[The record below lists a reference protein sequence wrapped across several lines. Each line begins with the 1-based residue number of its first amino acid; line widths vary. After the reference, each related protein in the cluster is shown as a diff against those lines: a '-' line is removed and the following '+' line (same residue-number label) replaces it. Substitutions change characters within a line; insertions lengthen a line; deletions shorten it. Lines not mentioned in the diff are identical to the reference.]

1 MRQLL
6 TILIGLWMS
15 TVLAKAERAYGTINP
30 SLIREDLFFDINT
43 VPVRI
48 GDRNDLNFA
57 PNIVFTPDSTRAF
70 VSFPASDTVMM
81 FDPKSGEVLA
91 LIPVAQTPNLIVLTP
106 DGKTLLVVCL
116 LFRDN
121 SRADTFRGDTKG
133 AICRIDVE
141 TLEVETLELEATF
154 FSFVNNLLLMPDGKS
169 GFIASSGTDE
179 VLRLGLEPF
188 QELSPRIELPG
199 GTRPSSI
206 TLAPDAS
213 FFAVITVGSVLLSP
227 GEEPDAI
234 RIIDTGSFSITSTL
248 VPSTLDLPVPLPHD
262 FVGAN
267 TLAITPDGRFA
278 CVADRETGQ
287 LSTLPELAL
296 DHALL
301 IDLSQG
307 TTLRIFG
314 VSGIPSWTTLTPD
327 GKWFAVIST
336 LDVDMI
342 PVPVPQPDGTIDVD
356 SLEAVRLVPQFS
368 EFRPGTRPTFSADGN
383 FLFLGAPIDDFV
395 MKMDLRTFEFPR
407 PILVGQKLHG
417 ADEDF
422 RPAFS
427 AAPLEVATT
436 PDGEVMT
443 VLNFNSS
450 TIDLIG
456 PSYDSFLPRM
466 ISNAT
471 WFTGIAVA
479 NLSDGQAGL
488 DTRHFNNGGIRLQD
502 LTATEDVIE
511 FGPSPKRFPLAPGE
525 QFATTARLLTEAQP
539 EDSTFEGW
547 IHLDVDQKDV
557 VSFFMTGD
565 RLQNR
570 LDGGLAVSQT
580 AQQVVLPVIRIDGDF
595 QTEIIALSPNISGT
609 DVSLT
614 LFNHAGEILEEST
627 RLSFAG
633 VVTNAALKG
642 ANGFFSDAAF
652 EGFEG
657 GYVVVESGEG
667 IVAFE
672 RYFDGERLASLN
684 GIPVR
689 GTQVVTANRLYF
701 PQAVAFGGTSTVVTL
716 SYLGTE
722 TTTVKVIFKD
732 DQGADV
738 ATAEPIVLE
747 PNQGLRRDLT
757 DLLPGLVDP
766 GVAISGWLHIESS
779 EVGLVGSAEL
789 QVFSGLAISAIPAE
803 SSPKK
808 AYAMAHLA
816 NGGGFSTGMAVLYPG
831 AEGIAE
837 VEISIYTSQ
846 GDQVGQKQLSL
857 GPGHREVKLL
867 SELIPGLPA
876 LATGYAKIVSDQPIF
891 ALELIFADALNLM
904 SAVPAQPLSS
914 GL

>member
-1 MRQLL
+1 MRRFLI
-6 TILIGLWMS
+6 ILIGLCLS
-15 TVLAKAERAYGTINP
+15 TALARAERAYGTINP

-43 VPVRI
+43 LPVQI

-91 LIPVAQTPNLIVLTP
+91 LIPVAQTPNQIALAP

-116 LFRDN
+116 LFREN
-121 SRADTFRGDTKG
+121 SRADTFRDATKG

-141 TLEVETLELEATF
+141 TLEVQTLEMEATF
-154 FSFVNNLLLMPDGKS
+154 FSFVNNLVLMPDGKA

-179 VLRLGLEPF
+179 VLQLDFETF
-188 QELSPRIELPG
+188 QERLPRIELPG

-206 TLAPDAS
+206 TLAPNAS
-213 FFAVITVGSVLLSP
+213 FFTLLTVGSELLSP

-234 RIIDTGSFSITSTL
+234 RIIDTASFSILSTL
-248 VPSTLDLPVPLPHD
+248 VPSTLELPIPLPHD
-262 FVGAN
+262 FVGAT

-278 CVADRETGQ
+278 CVADREVGQ
-287 LSTLPELAL
+287 LSTIPELAV

-301 IDLSQG
+301 VDLTDG
-307 TTLRIFG
+307 TTIEIFG
-314 VSGIPSWTTLTPD
+314 VSGIPSWTTVTPD

-336 LDVDMI
+336 LDVDMV
-342 PVPVPQPDGTIDVD
+342 PVPVPEPDGTIDRD

-368 EFRPGTRPTFSADGN
+368 EFRPSTRPAFSPDGN
-383 FLFLGAPIDDFV
+383 FLFLGAPIDDFII
-395 MKMDLRTFEFPR
+395 KMDLRTFEFPR
-407 PILVGQKLHG
+407 PLLVGQKLHG

-456 PSYDSFLPRM
+456 PSYNSFVPRM
-466 ISNAT
+466 VSNAT

-511 FGPSPKRFPLAPGE
+511 FGPSPKRIPLAPGQ

-547 IHLDVDQKDV
+547 IHMDVDQKDV
-557 VSFFMTGD
+557 VGFFMTGD

-570 LDGGLAVSQT
+570 LDGGLLVSQT
-580 AQQVVLPVIRIDGDF
+580 AQLVVLPVVRIDGEF
-595 QTEIIALSPNISGT
+595 QTEIIALSPNLNGT
-609 DVSLT
+609 DVFFT
-614 LFNHAGEILEEST
+614 LYNHAGEILEQSI
-627 RLSFAG
+627 RLSLGG

-652 EGFEG
+652 EGFES
-657 GYVVVESGEG
+657 GYVVAESGEG

-684 GIPVR
+684 GIAVQAPH
-689 GTQVVTANRLYF
+689 VVPANRLYF
-701 PQAVAFGGTSTVVTL
+701 PQAVAFGGTSTVVNL
-716 SYLGTE
+716 NYFGTE
-722 TTTVKVIFKD
+722 TTTVEVVFKD

-747 PNQGLRRDLT
+747 PNQGFRRDLT
-757 DLLPGLVDP
+757 DLFPGLVDP
-766 GVAISGWLHIESS
+766 GVAISGWLQIESS
-779 EVGLVGSAEL
+779 EAGVVGSAEL

-803 SSPKK
+803 SAPKK

-816 NGGGFSTGMAVLYPG
+816 NGEGFSTGMSVLYPG
-831 AEGIAE
+831 AEDIAE
-837 VEISIYTSQ
+837 VEISIYTSE

-857 GPGHREVKLL
+857 GAGHREVKLL
-867 SELIPGLPA
+867 TELIPDLPA
-876 LATGYAKIVSDQPIF
+876 LATGYAKIVSDKPIF
-891 ALELIFADALNLM
+891 VLELIFADALNLM

>member
-1 MRQLL
+1 MRRLL
-6 TILIGLWMS
+6 TILIGLLMS
-15 TVLAKAERAYGTINP
+15 VVLANAERAYGTIDP
-30 SLIREDLFFDINT
+30 SLIQEDLFFDINT
-43 VPVRI
+43 LPVQI

-81 FDPKSGEVLA
+81 FDPKNGDVLA
-91 LIPVAQTPNLIVLTP
+91 LIPVAQTPNQIVLTP
-106 DGKTLLVVCL
+106 DGRKLVVTCL
-116 LFRDN
+116 FFRDN
-121 SRADTFRGDTKG
+121 ARADTFRGDTKG
-133 AICRIDVE
+133 AFCLIDIE
-141 TLEVETLELEATF
+141 TLEIETLELEKTF
-154 FSFVNNLLLMPDGKS
+154 FAFTNNLVLMPDGKS

-179 VLRLGLEPF
+179 VLRLDMETF
-188 QELSPRIELPG
+188 QELSPRIEVPG
-199 GTRPSSI
+199 GSRPSSI

-213 FFAVITVGSVLLSP
+213 FLTLITVGSELLSP

-234 RIIDTGSFSITSTL
+234 RVIDTDSFSVSSTL
-248 VPSTLDLPVPLPHD
+248 VPSTEGLTLPLPHD
-262 FVGAN
+262 FVAAN
-267 TLAITPDGRFA
+267 TVAISPDGRFA
-278 CVADRETGQ
+278 VVADRESGQ
-287 LSTLPELAL
+287 LTSIPELAV

-301 IDLSQG
+301 LDLDQG
-307 TTLRIFG
+307 TTVTVFG
-314 VSGIPSWTTLTPD
+314 ISGLPSLVTVSPD
-327 GKWFAVIST
+327 GKWFIIIST
-336 LDVDMI
+336 LDVDLV
-342 PVPVPQPDGTIDVD
+342 PVPVPGPDGTVDVD
-356 SLEAVRLVPQFS
+356 ALEVVRLQPTFS
-368 EFRPGTRPTFSADGN
+368 EYRPSTRPTFSLDGN

-407 PILVGQKLHG
+407 PVLVGQKLHG

-422 RPAFS
+422 RPNFS
-427 AAPLEVATT
+427 SAPLEVATT

-456 PSYDSFLPRM
+456 PSYNSFVPRM
-466 ISNAT
+466 VSNAT

-488 DTRHFNNGGIRLQD
+488 DSRHFNNGGIRLQD
-502 LTATEDVIE
+502 LIDTEDVVE
-511 FGPSPKRFPLAPGE
+511 FVFSPKRIPLAPGE
-525 QFATTARLLTEAQP
+525 QFATTARLLTEAQG
-539 EDSTFEGW
+539 EDTTFEGW
-547 IHLDVDQKDV
+547 IHMDVEQKDV
-557 VSFFMTGD
+557 VGFFMTGD

-570 LDGGLAVSQT
+570 LDGGLIVSET
-580 AQQVVLPVIRIDGDF
+580 AQKVVLPEIRIDGEF
-595 QTEIIALSPNISGT
+595 QTEIIALNPNISGT
-609 DVSLT
+609 DVFLSLY
-614 LFNHAGEILEEST
+614 NYAGELLEQT
-627 RLSFAG
+627 MRLSFGG

-642 ANGFFSDAAF
+642 PVGFFSDEAF
-652 EGFEG
+652 EDFEG
-657 GYVVVESGEG
+657 GYVVVESAEG

-684 GIPVR
+684 GIAIEGP
-689 GTQVVTANRLYF
+689 QVVPANRLYF
-701 PQAVAFGGTSTVVTL
+701 PQAVAFGGTSTTVTL
-716 SYLGTE
+716 NYFGTE
-722 TTTVKVIFKD
+722 TTTVGLVFKD
-732 DQGADV
+732 DQGAEV

-747 PNQGLRRDLT
+747 PNQGLRKDLT

-779 EVGLVGSAEL
+779 EAGLVGSAEL

-808 AYAMAHLA
+808 AYATAHLA
-816 NGGGFSTGMAVLYPG
+816 NGEGFSTGMAVLYPG
-831 AEGIAE
+831 AEGTAE

-846 GDQVGQKQLSL
+846 GDQVGEKQLSL

-867 SELIPGLPA
+867 SELIPDLPA

-891 ALELIFADALNLM
+891 VLELIFADALNLM

>member
-6 TILIGLWMS
+6 TILVGLWMS
-15 TVLAKAERAYGTINP
+15 TVLAQAQRAYGTINP

-43 VPVRI
+43 FPVQI

-57 PNIVFTPDSTRAF
+57 PNIVFTADSTQAF
-70 VSFPASDTVMM
+70 VSFPASDTVMA
-81 FDPKSGEVLA
+81 FDPKSGVVLA

-116 LFRDN
+116 LFREN
-121 SRADTFRGDTKG
+121 SRADTFRSATKG
-133 AICRIDVE
+133 VICRIDVE
-141 TLEVETLELEATF
+141 TLQVETLELESTF
-154 FSFVNNLLLMPDGKS
+154 FSFVNNLVLMPDGKS

-179 VLRLGLEPF
+179 VIRLDVENL
-188 QELSPRIELPG
+188 QEITPRIELPG

-213 FFAVITVGSVLLSP
+213 FFTLLTVGSELLKP
-227 GEEPDAI
+227 GEEPDAL
-234 RIIDTGSFSITSTL
+234 RIIDTASFSISNTL
-248 VPSTLDLPVPLPHD
+248 VPSTLDLPIPIPHD
-262 FVGAN
+262 FSAAN
-267 TLAITPDGRFA
+267 TVAISHDGRFA
-278 CVADRETGQ
+278 VVADRESGQ
-287 LSTLPELAL
+287 LSQIPGLTI

-301 IDLSQG
+301 LDLHQG
-307 TTLRIFG
+307 ATLQIFG
-314 VSGIPSWTTLTPD
+314 ISGIPSWAALTPD
-327 GKWFAVIST
+327 GKWVAVISA
-336 LDVDMI
+336 LEVDLVPI
-342 PVPVPQPDGTIDVD
+342 PVPEPDGTVDVD
-356 SLEAVRLVPQFS
+356 SLEAVRLGPNFS
-368 EFRPGTRPTFSADGN
+368 EFRPSTRPTFSPDGN
-383 FLFLGAPIDDFV
+383 FLFVGAPIDDFLL
-395 MKMDLRTFEFPR
+395 KLDLRTFEFHR
-407 PILVGQKLHG
+407 PVLVGQKLHG
-417 ADEDF
+417 AAEDF

-456 PSYDSFLPRM
+456 PSYTSFVPRM
-466 ISNAT
+466 VSNAT

-479 NLSDGQAGL
+479 NLSDLEAGL

-502 LTATEDVIE
+502 LNDTEDVIE
-511 FGPSPKRFPLAPGE
+511 FGPSPKRTPLVPGE

-557 VSFFMTGD
+557 VGFFMTGD

-570 LDGGLAVSQT
+570 LDGGLLVSET
-580 AQQVVLPVIRIDGDF
+580 AQLTVLPEIRIDGEF
-595 QTEIIALSPNISGT
+595 QTEIIALNPNLNGS
-609 DVSLT
+609 DVALT
-614 LFNHAGEILEEST
+614 LYNHAGEILEQT
-627 RLSFAG
+627 VRQGFGG
-633 VVTNAALKG
+633 VVINAKLKG
-642 ANGFFSDAAF
+642 ANGFFSDEAF

-667 IVAFE
+667 LVAFE

-684 GIPVR
+684 GIAVKAPH
-689 GTQVVTANRLYF
+689 VVPADRLYF
-701 PQAVAFGGTSTVVTL
+701 PQAVAFGGTSTAVTL
-716 SYLGTE
+716 IYFGTE
-722 TTTVKVIFKD
+722 TTTVELVFKD

-757 DLLPGLVDP
+757 DLFPGLVDP
-766 GVAISGWLHIESS
+766 GASISGWLQIESS
-779 EVGLVGSAEL
+779 EAGIVGSAEL

-816 NGGGFSTGMAVLYPG
+816 NGEGFSTGMAVLYPG
-831 AEGIAE
+831 AEGTAE
-837 VEISIYTSQ
+837 VEISIYTSA
-846 GDQVGQKQLSL
+846 GDQVGQKELSL

-867 SELIPGLPA
+867 NELIPGLPA

-891 ALELIFADALNLM
+891 VLELIFADALNLM

-914 GL
+914 GI